1 MGLSESILAAM
12 IGAAATMLTALT
24 QLMLS
29 LRTKAKAESRPK
41 RNTLR
46 SLLWMM
52 ALLVASG
59 VGGFAYSELRAERAR
74 EDTRELR
81 KELTEQL
88 QALVVSTAKLE
99 LLGGGESSDELAT
112 LTNAA
117 SIEQTTESVVHVPA
131 CRAQTLALGNDASGC
146 EESDAP
152 PVELCVDVPTG
163 AHVTAIELYAR
174 NDTTFADWAENGVT
188 LNEDFGGGRFAP
200 GTFAYPSVAEVRAVC
215 TKLLHWSSEHGH
227 VARMVV
233 RYSLAPTPT
242 LNAAQ
247 ATVAARP

>member
-1 MGLSESILAAM
+1 MGFSETILAAM
-12 IGAAATMLTALT
+12 IGAGATMLTALS

-29 LRTKAKAESRPK
+29 LRAKVKSESRPR
-41 RNTLR
+41 RNAFR
-46 SLLWMM
+46 SLLWML

-59 VGGFAYSELRAERAR
+59 VGGFAYSELRAERTR

-88 QALVVSTAKLE
+88 QALVQSTAKLQ
-99 LLGGGESSDELAT
+99 LLGDEHAGDLAA
-112 LTNAA
+112 LASAPVVDQAA
-117 SIEQTTESVVHVPA
+117 ESVVHVPM
-131 CRAQTLALGNDASGC
+131 CRARTLALGNDSSGC
-146 EESDAP
+146 DESDAV
-152 PVELCVDVPTG
+152 PVELCVDVP
-163 AHVTAIELYAR
+163 ASASVSAIELYAR
-174 NDTTFADWAENGVT
+174 SDDKFADWSENGVT

-200 GTFAYPSVAEVRAVC
+200 SSFTYPTMAEVRAVC
-215 TKLLHWSSEHGH
+215 TRLVHWNTEHGH

-233 RYSLAPTPT
+233 RYSLTAT

>member
-29 LRTKAKAESRPK
+29 LRTKAKVETRPK
-41 RNTLR
+41 RNTAR
-46 SLLWMM
+46 SLMWMI
-52 ALLVASG
+52 ALLVASA
-59 VGGFAYSELRAERAR
+59 VGGFAYSELRAERTR

-99 LLGGGESSDELAT
+99 LLGGSEQPSELAT
-112 LTNAA
+112 LTSATTVEQAA
-117 SIEQTTESVVHVPA
+117 ESVVYVPA
-131 CRAQTLALGNDASGC
+131 CRPKTISLGNDVSGC
-146 EESDAP
+146 EEPDAP
-152 PVELCVDVPTG
+152 PVELCVDVP
-163 AHVTAIELYAR
+163 ASANVSAIELYAR
-174 NDTTFADWAENGVT
+174 SDESFADWAENGVT

-200 GTFAYPSVAEVRAVC
+200 STFAYPSVAEVRAVC
-215 TKLLHWSSEHGH
+215 TRLLHWSSEHGH

-233 RYSLAPTPT
+233 RYSLSPA